1 MVDLITESN
10 TLIPLALFASLSLY
24 WMWRR
29 RQTRLSIQRA
39 RRIDPIGEAEVF
51 LAYGRSKDALRVL
64 QTALNREP
72 GNVKIKVV
80 MLRALAEQ
88 QDAHGFVRL
97 AGEVRGALHGQPV
110 WRQICKTGQQLQPGH
125 PLFQPLPRK

>member
-64 QTALNREP
+64 RTALNQEP
-72 GNVKIKVV
+72 GNLKIKVV
-80 MLRALAEQ
+80 MLRALAELN
-88 QDAHGFVRL
+88 DVPGFIRL
-97 AGEVRGALHGQPV
+97 AREVQAPLSGQPV
-110 WRQICKTGQQLQPGH
+110 WQQICKTGQRLQPEN
-125 PLFQPLPRK
+125 PLFR

>member
-64 QTALNREP
+64 RTALSQEP
-72 GNVKIKVV
+72 GNLKIKVV
-80 MLRALAEQ
+80 MLRALAELN
-88 QDAHGFVRL
+88 DVPGFIRL
-97 AGEVRGALHGQPV
+97 AREVQAPLSGQPV
-110 WRQICKTGQQLQPGH
+110 WQQICKTGQRLQPEN
-125 PLFQPLPRK
+125 PLFR

>member
-51 LAYGRSKDALRVL
+51 LAYGRSKMPCAC
-64 QTALNREP
+64 
-72 GNVKIKVV
+72 
-80 MLRALAEQ
+80 
-88 QDAHGFVRL
+88 
-97 AGEVRGALHGQPV
+97 
-110 WRQICKTGQQLQPGH
+110 CK
-125 PLFQPLPRK
+125 PL